1 MGDIVSI
8 LIVLGVALA
17 IVTVVGHG
25 IWVLLAML
33 FGRRRRLPPSPP
45 LVGSHADRRFCPRC
59 SVPLATPQRP
69 CPVCGWP
76 QMGDWQPDRAA
87 ALDAI
92 EQQLTR
98 FLDIGA
104 VDPKTR
110 AAIMAVVA
118 AERERVAAA
127 EQARREA
134 EESLIK
140 LEPVSPTDMPAAQP
154 PARPAGPSAPPPTP
168 APTPPRVPAAPPDE
182 RVRAYAAHR
191 EAAAV
196 AARAEPA
203 PVVPPPKRS
212 EAVGRLLAAF
222 MEEKNIRWGELV
234 GGLLIVGSSIALVL
248 SFWSEIDAQ
257 PLLKFLLFNGVT
269 AALFGVG
276 LYTDRRWK
284 IRTTSHG
291 VLVIATLLVPL
302 NFLAIAAFT
311 RGAAPTSLLPI
322 AGEVVSLVVFALL
335 VRLAGRIVTPG
346 AVWLLVAGV
355 MVPSLVQLVVR
366 RFTDPP
372 PTLIWQYVL
381 AGVPIAGYVA
391 VTVALLK
398 RHWLEPLDEPASYR
412 VLTFLGIVSAATMLP
427 LALLVY
433 LLPPLAVALHRLS
446 PLVVPCG
453 LPALLTGLFF
463 WQRPAVRADSVLEPF
478 DRRFTAVQTAGIFA
492 GVLGAL
498 VMIGAVVVAW
508 PEPAMLL
515 PVALTGVVVFT
526 AVALWFRIPAAH
538 VPAGAALASAWLVA
552 FHLLWGNVGWTLDVY
567 EPMAHALVSAASGHA
582 LLPLVGLLGGLAGLM
597 WRLGRRDDGRMIA
610 LVAGAAAVASLALV
624 MWFGLARAGDPEGAI
639 WTLAIYT
646 LALLIGAVALDRPA
660 ATTGNSLRLAV
671 AWTGMALLLVT
682 LVQAIVYRFGPVWQ
696 LERPWTMALLAH
708 ATIVTIGFGAL
719 RPLPATRH
727 TALRQALSR
736 SALATS
742 LAAAAVIGLTSVST
756 HASTLAVDLGWLSVV
771 WLALATLA
779 GWSGLFTASQAAL
792 VLTIVCGVTAAVETR
807 PWYAAAAH
815 PWLDPWFL
823 EAQGIALALYCLVRG
838 GVRWTFERLA
848 EERAEFVVEPPAP
861 GWFLTGGQLLS
872 PPWPAVDHVIE
883 VALVALVVLVATYAV
898 VPGVAQELAPLEA
911 ARSAAA
917 PAVRAVPPI
926 DDWQVA
932 GIDHTHAAGRG
943 AWLLT
948 VATGLTLLVSLWQR
962 RAHWRLGGMLIVAA
976 AACPLLAAVWEP
988 DVAVASAL
996 RWLMAGF
1003 FLLAS
1008 IPIWLRH
1015 RLPIGFWDWVGREE
1029 TIVGPYGWT
1038 STAGG
1043 PVRPPMSIAKFFHA
1057 LFTAVPYAERDS
1069 RPHDA
1074 GRNLLVGLVV
1084 AVYAA
1089 MGVYVVQAA
1098 LYRVGLPPRIEWLLP
1113 YVLVWALVAAFAGFA
1128 IPFWLS
1134 ASRSSAAEDQPARKR
1149 EAWLAPAR
1157 GVLWVMAAAPL
1168 VVMFTFAVAAA
1179 LRAHPLVGPEPGT
1192 WFRRIGWDASYGI
1205 PLAAMALVLVGHA
1218 IHDRS
1223 SRFAFSAGLLANVVA
1238 TIVVMLR
1245 LAAGGKGLDP
1255 AAWITVAEANA
1266 IVSAVAALVWLAA
1279 VTWWRRQ
1286 GAGRQGEGE
1295 TGGQGKQLVAELA
1308 PLAPISPA
1316 PWPLLLVSQVA
1327 LAATLCATFLVP
1339 AVAKLAVNPGSFAWA
1354 FAAGGPL
1361 GWSALVLTVAAAAW
1375 MSWRRAVSQ
1384 GGVALLVASL
1394 VAIVA
1399 LTTGPWDR
1407 GSGLSYH
1414 VLLAGCCVAAWCVPL
1429 ATVAARRVMLDA
1441 ADRAEFPRWSAIS
1454 ARLFA
1459 VAAVVLALRAL
1470 ESDPSAPWWT
1480 IGALVAIGFRN
1491 VWIAWHEAR
1500 RGFLWIAA
1508 VLLNLALS
1516 VWWIDSG
1523 YQLTG
1528 TMRGMG
1534 VGWELLWVNVLAA
1547 AAMAVVSVWIERRRI
1562 APIEDSSG
1570 PRPGW
1575 WLGWHRFAAWGIVL
1589 SMLLATALSLAADL
1603 IERAPPMY
1611 MPLGWAAWGAALV
1624 TAVAC
1629 WWDRAT
1635 RWPVACLYCVGLL
1648 AVGLYLAGLHFHDNM
1663 FWWAL
1668 AMALGAYGLASSY
1681 LWSRRDALRWYA
1693 ARFGAPVTPPADT
1706 APILPATAEPGDQ
1719 HTWLVAANS
1728 LLAVT
1733 VLALV
1738 FWSELAIDDF
1748 SRRMIAAYA
1757 VGAQAL
1763 ALGMLARGAVRS
1775 PLKYASLVYGVLFA
1789 VAFGWAWLPTDFP
1802 APWLHRTVVSVVA
1815 LAAMIVVY
1823 GFGLVKLVRRR
1834 NDWTEA
1840 AQQLVP
1846 LLAVL
1851 AAVLVFVVMGI
1862 ETAAYLE
1869 TGEVPIAWPA
1879 LVAVLVALVGLAV
1892 AALVAALVPGRDP
1905 LGLSERGRMAYV
1917 YAAEVIVA
1925 LACLH
1930 VRLTMPW
1937 LFSGWWMRFWPL
1949 VVMGIAF
1956 VGVGVGELF
1965 DRRRQRV
1972 LAEPLQTTGAL
1983 LPLLPVL
1990 GFWVMS
1996 SQIHYSLLL
2005 LSVGV
2010 LYAAMSV
2017 MRRSLLLAV
2026 LAAVAAN
2033 GSLWYLLHTWEGLG
2047 LLEHPQLWLI
2057 PPALCLLAAGQLN
2070 RSRLSAEQLAGLR
2083 YASAIAIYVS
2093 STADIFIAG
2102 VANAPWLPLVLA
2114 GISIVGVFAGILLRV
2129 RAFLYLGTSFLL
2141 VAIGTVIWYAAIEQ
2155 QRTWILWLALLV
2167 TGVLIIALFGLFEK
2181 RRDDILRVVDQ
2192 LKQWEA

>member
-248 SFWSEIDAQ
+248 SFWSEIAAR

-276 LYTDRRWK
+276 MYTDRRWK

-311 RGAAPTSLLPI
+311 RGQAPTSLLPI
-322 AGEVVSLVVFALL
+322 AGEVVSLAVFTLL

-346 AVWLLVAGV
+346 SAWLLAIGV
-355 MVPSLVQLVVR
+355 MVPSLVQLLVR
-366 RFTDPP
+366 RFAEPP
-372 PTLIWQYVL
+372 PELAWQYAL
-381 AGVPIAGYVA
+381 ASVPIAVYVVV
-391 VTVALLK
+391 VTVLLK
-398 RHWLEPLDEPASYR
+398 RHWQADLDEPTSYR
-412 VLTFLGIVSAATMLP
+412 VLTFLGITSAAALIP

-433 LLPPLAVALHRLS
+433 LVPPLDQAIHRLS

-453 LPALLTGLFF
+453 LPGLLTGLFF
-463 WQRPAVRADSVLEPF
+463 WRRQGEPSGE
-478 DRRFTAVQTAGIFA
+478 TASAGRLRQLSGVQTAGIFA
-492 GVLGAL
+492 GVVGAL
-498 VMIGAVVVAW
+498 LMVGAVVMAW
-508 PEPAMLL
+508 PEPAFLL
-515 PVALTGVVVFT
+515 PVALTAVVVFT
-526 AVALWFRIPAAH
+526 TVALWFHIPAAY
-538 VPAGAALASAWLVA
+538 VPAGVALAGAWLVA
-552 FHLLWGNVGWTLDVY
+552 FHLIWHNVTWTLDTY
-567 EPMAHALVSAASGHA
+567 EPMSRALLSAASGHA
-582 LLPLVGLLGGLAGLM
+582 LVPLVGLLGALAGLA

-624 MWFGLARAGDPEGAI
+624 AWFGLGRVGDPTGAV

-646 LALLIGAVALDRPA
+646 VAVLAAAVLVDRP
-660 ATTGNSLRLAV
+660 AV
-671 AWTGMALLLVT
+671 AWTGMVLLLVT
-682 LVQAIVYRFGPVWQ
+682 LVQALVYRFAGEWE
-696 LERPWTMALLAH
+696 LERPWTMALLTH
-708 ATIVTIGFGAL
+708 ATLATAGLAAL
-719 RPLPATRH
+719 RLRLATQH
-727 TALRQALSR
+727 IALRQVLSW
-736 SALATS
+736 STLATS
-742 LAAAAVIGLTSVST
+742 LAAAAVIVVTSPAT
-756 HASTLAVDLGWLSVV
+756 HAQTLAVDLGWLAVV
-771 WLALATLA
+771 WLALAALT
-779 GWSGLFTASQAAL
+779 GWPGLFTASQVTL
-792 VLTIVCGVTAAVETR
+792 VLTIMCGVTAAVETR
-807 PWYAAAAH
+807 SWYAAARH

-823 EAQGIALALYCLVRG
+823 EVQGCALALYCLICG
-838 GVRWTFERLA
+838 AVRWTFEWVA
-848 EERAEFVVEPPAP
+848 EERAEFVVAPPAP
-861 GWFLTGGQLLS
+861 NWFITGGRLLS

-883 VALVALVVLVATYAV
+883 VLLVALVAVVATYAV

-911 ARSAAA
+911 ARGAG
-917 PAVRAVPPI
+917 PVVRDVPPI
-926 DDWQVA
+926 ETWQLA

-943 AWLLT
+943 AWLLV
-948 VATGLTLLVSLWQR
+948 VAVGVTLLVGLWQR
-962 RAHWRLGGMLIVAA
+962 QARPRLGGMLIVAA
-976 AACPLLAAVWEP
+976 AACPLLAVLWEP
-988 DVAVASAL
+988 DVAVASTL
-996 RWLMAGF
+996 RWLVAGF

-1015 RLPIGFWDWVGREE
+1015 RFPIAFWEWVGREE
-1029 TIVGPYGWT
+1029 TVVAADGWT

-1043 PVRPPMSIAKFFHA
+1043 PARQPFSPAKFFRSI
-1057 LFTAVPYAERDS
+1057 LKAVPHDQRDT

-1074 GRNLLVGLVV
+1074 GRNLLVALVV
-1084 AVYAA
+1084 AVYVA
-1089 MGVYVVQAA
+1089 MGAYVVQAA
-1098 LYRVGLPPRIEWLLP
+1098 LQRAGGMPPRTEWLLP
-1113 YVLVWALVAAFAGFA
+1113 YVLIWAVAAALVA
-1128 IPFWLS
+1128 IMI
-1134 ASRSSAAEDQPARKR
+1134 SRVKGVTRAPDADRPAN
-1149 EAWLAPAR
+1149 EPDVWLAPMR
-1157 GVLWVMAAAPL
+1157 SVLWVMGAAPL
-1168 VVMFTFAVAAA
+1168 VVLVTFAVAAA
-1179 LRAHPLVGPEPGT
+1179 LRVHPLVGPEPGS
-1192 WFRRIGWDASYGI
+1192 WFRRIGWDVSYGV
-1205 PLAAMALVLVGHA
+1205 PLVMMALVLVGHA

-1223 SRFAFSAGLLANVVA
+1223 SRFAFSAGLLMNVVA

-1245 LAAGGKGLDP
+1245 LAAAGQPLD
-1255 AAWITVAEANA
+1255 AAGWITVAQVNA
-1266 IVSAVAALVWLAA
+1266 IVSAVAALVWLGA
-1279 VTWWRRQ
+1279 VTWGRKQ
-1286 GAGRQGEGE
+1286 GAVGREQGGERQGED
-1295 TGGQGKQLVAELA
+1295 LA
-1308 PLAPISPA
+1308 ASLATA
-1316 PWPLLLVSQVA
+1316 PWPLLLVTQVA

-1339 AVAKLAVNPGSFAWA
+1339 AVVKLAVDPDSFAWA
-1354 FAAGGPL
+1354 VTAAGPL
-1361 GWSALVLTVAAAAW
+1361 GWAALVLTLAADLW
-1375 MSWRRAVSQ
+1375 LRWRQKVGQHRMALTVVGLVS
-1384 GGVALLVASL
+1384 
-1394 VAIVA
+1394 IVA
-1399 LTTGPWDR
+1399 LTVARWNPGTWMA
-1407 GSGLSYH
+1407 YH
-1414 VLLAGCCVAAWCVPL
+1414 TLLVGFCLAAWLLPL
-1429 ATVAARRVMLDA
+1429 ATRAEFLFKLDA
-1441 ADRAEFPRWSAIS
+1441 WDDEEFPRWSAIS
-1454 ARLFA
+1454 ARLLA
-1459 VAAVVLALRAL
+1459 VVAVVLALRAL
-1470 ESDPSAPWWT
+1470 EDDPARPWWT
-1480 IGALVAIGFRN
+1480 IGALVAIGLRN

-1500 RGFLWIAA
+1500 RGYVWIAA

-1516 VWWIDSG
+1516 IWWIDSG
-1523 YQLTG
+1523 HQLTG

-1534 VGWELLWVNVLAA
+1534 RGWELLWVNVLLAA
-1547 AAMAVVSVWIERRRI
+1547 LLAVVSVWIECRRI
-1562 APIEDSSG
+1562 APLQSDEKQW
-1570 PRPGW
+1570 RW
-1575 WLGWHRFAAWGIVL
+1575 RLGWHRFAAWAIVV
-1589 SMLLATALSLAADL
+1589 SMLFTTALLVAADL
-1603 IERAPPMY
+1603 VEQAPPTY
-1611 MPLGWAAWGAALV
+1611 MPLGWAAWVAALV

-1629 WWDRAT
+1629 WWDRAS

-1648 AVGLYLAGLHFHDNM
+1648 AVGLYLAGLHFHDRM

-1668 AMALGAYGLASSY
+1668 SLALGAYSLASSY
-1681 LWSRRDALRWYA
+1681 LWSRRDALRRYA
-1693 ARFGAPVTPPADT
+1693 ALLGVPVTPSSDASTSLPVT
-1706 APILPATAEPGDQ
+1706 AAPGYG
-1719 HTWLVAANS
+1719 HGWLVVANG
-1728 LLAVT
+1728 LLAVV

-1738 FWSELAIDDF
+1738 FWCQLAMAGF
-1748 SRRMIAAYA
+1748 PQRMIASYA
-1757 VGAQAL
+1757 VLAQAL
-1763 ALGMLARGAVRS
+1763 ALGMLARGVVRS
-1775 PLKYASLVYGVLFA
+1775 PLKYTALVFGVLFA
-1789 VAFGWAWLPTDFP
+1789 VAFGWAWLPTDFD

-1834 NDWTEA
+1834 NEWTEA

-1846 LLAVL
+1846 LLAAL
-1851 AAVLVFVVMGI
+1851 ATLLVFIVMGI
-1862 ETAAYLE
+1862 ETASYIT
-1869 TGEVPIAWPA
+1869 TGEVPIAPAA
-1879 LVAVLVALVGLAV
+1879 LVAVLVALVGLAA
-1892 AALVAALVPGRDP
+1892 AALTAALVPGRDP
-1905 LGLSERGRMAYV
+1905 LGLSERGRTAYV

-1937 LFSGWWMRFWPL
+1937 LFSGWWMQFWPL

-1972 LAEPLQTTGAL
+1972 LSEPLQTTGAL

-1990 GFWVMS
+1990 DLWFAS
-1996 SQIHYSLLL
+1996 SQIHYSLVL
-2005 LSVGV
+2005 LSIGV
-2010 LYAAMSV
+2010 LYAALSV
-2017 MRRSLLLAV
+2017 MRRSKVYGL

-2033 GSLWYLLHTWEGLG
+2033 GSLWYLLHTRDGLG

-2057 PPALCLLAAGQLN
+2057 PPALCLLVAGQLN
-2070 RSRLSAEQLAGLR
+2070 RSRLSAQQLAALR
-2083 YASAIAIYVS
+2083 YASAISIYVS
-2093 STADIFIAG
+2093 STADVFIAG
-2102 VANAPWLPLVLA
+2102 VANAPWLPVVLA
-2114 GISIVGVFAGILLRV
+2114 GLSILGVLVGILLRV

-2141 VAIGTVIWYAAIEQ
+2141 VAIGTVIWYAAVDQE
-2155 QRTWILWLALLV
+2155 RTWIWWVTLIV
-2167 TGVLIIALFGLFEK
+2167 TGALIIALCGLFEK

-2192 LKQWEA
+2192 LKQWDS